1 MAAGG
6 FNKRFLETTR
16 GQIVAL
22 LRRSAR
28 TVEELAQALGLTD
41 NAVRAHLATLERDG
55 LVAQIGVRRGSGA
68 GKPATLY
75 ELHPEAEPLFSRA
88 YAPVLRALLDVIAE
102 RMPGDDAE
110 ALMRGVG
117 RRLAT
122 QLGRDVTGDLHAR
135 VHAAAAV
142 LGALGGEA
150 YVEKGAD
157 TLQLRGYGCPLS
169 AAVTPR
175 AEVCRAVEAL
185 LSEVI
190 GAAVREHCDRGARP
204 RCCFQ
209 VDTATSPDDDFFEP
223 QMKADPTLRRAE
235 S

>member
-1 MAAGG
+1 MGISS
-6 FNKRFLETTR
+6 FNKRFLDTTR

-22 LRRSAR
+22 LRRGTR
-28 TVEELAQALGLTD
+28 TVEELARALGLTD

-55 LVAQIGVRRGSGA
+55 LVAHVGVRRGAGA

-88 YAPVLRALLDVIAE
+88 YAPVLRAMLDVIAE
-102 RMPGDDAE
+102 RMSQDE
-110 ALMRGVG
+110 AQGLMRDVG
-117 RRLAT
+117 RRLAA

-135 VHAAAAV
+135 VHAAAA
-142 LGALGGEA
+142 LLSALGGEA
-150 YVEKGAD
+150 YVEKGDD

-169 AAVTPR
+169 AAVTAR
-175 AEVCRAVEAL
+175 AEVCSAVEAL

-190 GAAVREHCDRGARP
+190 GTTVREHCDRGERP

-209 VDTATSPDDDFFEP
+209 VEMSA
-223 QMKADPTLRRAE
+223 
-235 S
+235 

>member
-1 MAAGG
+1 MATGG

-22 LRRSAR
+22 LRRAAA
-28 TVEELAQALGLTD
+28 TVEELASAVGLTD

-55 LVAQIGVRRGSGA
+55 LVRAIGVRRSTGA

-88 YAPVLRALLDVIAE
+88 YAPVLRALLDAIAE
-102 RMPGDDAE
+102 RLPAE
-110 ALMRGVG
+110 QAEELMRDVG
-117 RRLAT
+117 RRLAAD
-122 QLGRDVTGDLHAR
+122 LGRNLSGDLHAR
-135 VHAAAAV
+135 VHAAASLLAT
-142 LGALGGEA
+142 LGGEA
-150 YVEKGAD
+150 YVEKGGE

-185 LSEVI
+185 LTEVT
-190 GAAVREHCDRGARP
+190 GVDVREQCDRGERP
-204 RCCFQ
+204 RCCFHI
-209 VDTATSPDDDFFEP
+209 EP
-223 QMKADPTLRRAE
+223 AA
-235 S
+235 

>member
-1 MAAGG
+1 MTVTG
-6 FNKRFLETTR
+6 FSKRFLETTR
-16 GQIVAL
+16 GQIVAR
-22 LRRSAR
+22 LRRGSR
-28 TVEELAQALGLTD
+28 TVEELARELGLTD

-55 LVAQIGVRRGSGA
+55 LVWAVGVRRGSGA

-88 YAPVLRALLDVIAE
+88 YAPVLRAMLDVIAQRLPE
-102 RMPGDDAE
+102 AEAE
-110 ALMRGVG
+110 ALMHDVG
-117 RRLAT
+117 RQLAAE
-122 QLGRDVTGDLHAR
+122 LGRDITGDLHAR
-135 VHAAAAV
+135 VHAAAAL

-150 YVEKGAD
+150 YVEKGDD

-190 GAAVREHCDRGARP
+190 GVTVREDCDRGERP
-204 RCCFQ
+204 RCCFHVEQ
-209 VDTATSPDDDFFEP
+209 GG
-223 QMKADPTLRRAE
+223 
-235 S
+235 

>member
-1 MAAGG
+1 MSATGL
-6 FNKRFLETTR
+6 NKRFLETTR

-22 LRRSAR
+22 LRRAER

-41 NAVRAHLATLERDG
+41 NAVRAHLTALERDG
-55 LVAQIGVRRGSGA
+55 LVKAIGVRRGTGA

-75 ELHPEAEPLFSRA
+75 ELHPEAEALFSRA
-88 YAPVLRALLDVIAE
+88 YAPVLRAMLDVIAE
-102 RMPGDDAE
+102 RMSEDEAR
-110 ALMRGVG
+110 ALMQDVG

-122 QLGRDVTGDLHAR
+122 QLGRDVTGDVQAR
-135 VHAAAAV
+135 VHAAAA
-142 LGALGGEA
+142 LLSALGGEA

-169 AAVTPR
+169 AAVTAR

-190 GAAVREHCDRGARP
+190 GVGVREQCDRGERP
-204 RCCFQ
+204 RCCFH
-209 VDTATSPDDDFFEP
+209 VDTA
-223 QMKADPTLRRAE
+223 A
-235 S
+235 

>member
-1 MAAGG
+1 MAASG
-6 FNKRFLETTR
+6 FGRRFLETTR

-22 LRRSAR
+22 LRRGSR
-28 TVEELAQALGLTD
+28 TVEELAHALGVTD
-41 NAVRAHLATLERDG
+41 NAVRGHLATLERDG
-55 LVAQIGVRRGSGA
+55 LVRHVGVRRVPGA

-88 YAPVLRALLDVIAE
+88 YAPVLRAMLDVIAE
-102 RMPGDDAE
+102 RIPEDQAE
-110 ALMRGVG
+110 TLMRDVG
-117 RRLAT
+117 RKLAAE
-122 QLGRDVTGDLHAR
+122 LGRDVTGDLNAR
-135 VHAAAAV
+135 VQAAASL

-150 YVEKGAD
+150 YIEKGDD

-190 GAAVREHCDRGARP
+190 GAPVRESCERGERP
-204 RCCFQ
+204 RCCFH
-209 VDTATSPDDDFFEP
+209 V
-223 QMKADPTLRRAE
+223 E
-235 S
+235 SAA

>member
-1 MAAGG
+1 MATGG
-6 FNKRFLETTR
+6 FTRRFLETTR

-22 LRRSAR
+22 LRRGPR
-28 TVEELAQALGLTD
+28 TVEELAQSLGLTD
-41 NAVRAHLATLERDG
+41 NAVRAHLAMLERDG
-55 LVAQIGVRRGSGA
+55 LAVQVGVRRGGGA

-88 YAPVLRALLDVIAE
+88 YAPVLRAMLDVIAE
-102 RMPGDDAE
+102 RMPESESE
-110 ALMRGVG
+110 ALMRDVG
-117 RRLAT
+117 RRLAA

-135 VHAAAAV
+135 VHAAATL

-150 YVEKGAD
+150 YVEKGD
-157 TLQLRGYGCPLS
+157 ETLQLRGYGCPLS

-190 GAAVREHCDRGARP
+190 GERVRERCDRGERP

-209 VDTATSPDDDFFEP
+209 IGSA
-223 QMKADPTLRRAE
+223 A
-235 S
+235 

>member
-22 LRRSAR
+22 LRRGAR
-28 TVEELAQALGLTD
+28 TVEELAQSLGLSD
-41 NAVRAHLATLERDG
+41 NAVRAHLAPLERDG
-55 LVAQIGVRRGSGA
+55 LVKQVGVRRGAGA

-88 YAPVLRALLDVIAE
+88 YAPVLRAMLDVIAE
-102 RMPGDDAE
+102 RMPEEDAE
-110 ALMRGVG
+110 ALMRDVG

-135 VHAAAAV
+135 VHAAATL
-142 LGALGGEA
+142 LGALGGET
-150 YVEKGAD
+150 YVEKGDD

-190 GAAVREHCDRGARP
+190 GSEVREHCDRGDRP
-204 RCCFQ
+204 QCCFH
-209 VDTATSPDDDFFEP
+209 V
-223 QMKADPTLRRAE
+223 E
-235 S
+235 SAA

>member
-1 MAAGG
+1 MTASS
-6 FNKRFLETTR
+6 FNTRFLGTTR

-22 LRRSAR
+22 LRRGAR
-28 TVEELAQALGLTD
+28 TVEELAQSLDLTD

-55 LVAQIGVRRGSGA
+55 LVTQAGVRRGSGA

-88 YAPVLRALLDVIAE
+88 YAPVLRAMLEAIAE
-102 RMPGDDAE
+102 RMSDEETE
-110 ALMRGVG
+110 AVMRDVG
-117 RRLAT
+117 RRLAA
-122 QLGRDVTGDLHAR
+122 QLGREVSGDLHAR
-135 VHAAAAV
+135 VHAAAA
-142 LGALGGEA
+142 LLSALGGET
-150 YVEKGAD
+150 YVERGDA

-185 LSEVI
+185 LSEVT
-190 GAAVREHCDRGARP
+190 GVTVREHCDRGNRP

-209 VDTATSPDDDFFEP
+209 VDPA
-223 QMKADPTLRRAE
+223 A
-235 S
+235 

>member
-1 MAAGG
+1 MAVGG

-22 LRRSAR
+22 LRRGTR

-55 LVAQIGVRRGSGA
+55 LIAQVGVRRGAGA

-88 YAPVLRALLDVIAE
+88 YAPVLRAMLDVIAE
-102 RMPGDDAE
+102 RMPPDEGE
-110 ALMRGVG
+110 ALMRDVG
-117 RRLAT
+117 RRLGA
-122 QLGRDVTGDLHAR
+122 QLGREVTGGLHAR
-135 VHAAAAV
+135 VHAAAA
-142 LGALGGEA
+142 LLSALGGEA
-150 YVEKGAD
+150 YVEKGDD

-190 GAAVREHCDRGARP
+190 GTTVREHCDRGARP
-204 RCCFQ
+204 QCCFH
-209 VDTATSPDDDFFEP
+209 VGTA
-223 QMKADPTLRRAE
+223 A
-235 S
+235 